1 MMPSESTE
9 GSKPM
14 LLVTYNDDLTVR
26 TIEAVMSPL
35 TDAQEQALVAR
46 QVLVPYKVRAVGK
59 CLISY

>member
-1 MMPSESTE
+1 
-9 GSKPM
+9 M

-35 TDAQEQALVAR
+35 SDAQEQALVAR